1 MQTTSMACKMI
12 ELNTSVLARL
22 EGTHTVQGFL
32 QPLPRASMILGAIF
46 MRKININICRL
57 IVDISFAQSKN

>member
-22 EGTHTVQGFL
+22 EGTHTVHGFL
-32 QPLPRASMILGAIF
+32 QLLSKVSMILGASF
-46 MRKININICRL
+46 MRKINTNM
-57 IVDISFAQSKN
+57 